1 MKQRMIIAHHHITHT
16 ALMLDTDQKLSYINT
31 RDFLLLC
38 LLIIIA
44 LTVTFIFNI
53 SVGGRDLN
61 LPKRRV

>member
-1 MKQRMIIAHHHITHT
+1 
-16 ALMLDTDQKLSYINT
+16 MLDTDQKLSYINT